1 MCVLCVGCPFAGG
14 RVGVACQRH
23 GRGAAWPSGRAAV
36 RTWPLL
42 DRVCARACMCV
53 RACVRA
59 SLLRTHPCPPP
70 PLSFEGMMFCDL
82 MSTVYCD
89 TCSMAWVRWRI
100 GSTLAPTPS
109 PCPNRSSPLP
119 SPSPLVTRVPGVL
132 RCLTPPAARPT
143 ERGQLA
149 AGGRHGN
156 SRKRCRR
163 TVLCLWMARSLAL
176 LRALRQW
183 APLMHRPHLQLP
195 GVWGLRPCTR
205 SWRRTQSHV
214 WTTRGPR
221 GAACPR

>member
-23 GRGAAWPSGRAAV
+23 GRGAAWPSGRAAI

-119 SPSPLVTRVPGVL
+119 SGLSEDWSHTLACKADGSGSLVIFGLVIGRG
-132 RCLTPPAARPT
+132 RP
-143 ERGQLA
+143 R
-149 AGGRHGN
+149 RP
-156 SRKRCRR
+156 KRTRR
-163 TVLCLWMARSLAL
+163 T
-176 LRALRQW
+176 
-183 APLMHRPHLQLP
+183 
-195 GVWGLRPCTR
+195 TR
-205 SWRRTQSHV
+205 EM
-214 WTTRGPR
+214 G
-221 GAACPR
+221 G